1 MTSRR
6 WQKVHDDFRKCP
18 LCPYR
23 NKSISVSLQF
33 CNDIYYWS
41 LVIIAE
47 LLAFLFLE
55 ISKLDLGKINMSFSA
70 SQRTHTHTSM
80 FHNQSKHS
88 LNQQIIKMNKYPYTE
103 TINERVASSPK
114 EVSYVATS
122 GETLVLI
129 TWIRIIAAVVLFT
142 SCGDYFVVIS
152 KYLKAKENLTLKKIW
167 MQLQDIGQLWQ
178 ALY

>member
-1 MTSRR
+1 
-6 WQKVHDDFRKCP
+6 
-18 LCPYR
+18 
-23 NKSISVSLQF
+23 
-33 CNDIYYWS
+33 
-41 LVIIAE
+41 
-47 LLAFLFLE
+47 
-55 ISKLDLGKINMSFSA
+55 
-70 SQRTHTHTSM
+70 
-80 FHNQSKHS
+80 
-88 LNQQIIKMNKYPYTE
+88 MNKYPYTE
-103 TINERVASSPK
+103 TINERVVSSPK